1 MQEIINER
9 KIEKGQTVQIITD
22 KKNETKAVL
31 NIKIVNYN
39 KETGKIIGYKIS
51 NRTVGDP
58 KGETKHLIITHK
70 DEIRA
75 WLSN

>member
-1 MQEIINER
+1 MAEEN
-9 KIEKGQTVQIITD
+9 
-22 KKNETKAVL
+22 KKPDYPE
-31 NIKIVNYN
+31 YN